1 MDHPSQNERLE
12 DVIRQMAQG
21 APQALAMVSS
31 RFNALS
37 YAQLVSQVDQVA
49 GALAQAGW
57 GKSSRIAI
65 AVKDNAA
72 AALAIVAV
80 ACAAVAVPLDPNL
93 AAAELEMRLKLL
105 EVDVLC
111 TLAGEATAAK
121 NVAEKYGIPCAEIV
135 LKDQRDLIFSLAMP
149 KAFNRHEEPS
159 EVVDTIA
166 VILQTSGTTEEPK
179 LVPCLHS
186 NLLATARNARQWF
199 NLDRQDRSLSVAPPY
214 YSHGLTLTIL
224 GALLSGGSVAF
235 PTSLTDVN
243 VVEWFELLNPTWY
256 STSPTM
262 HLVISEMIDMHPA
275 PIRHR
280 IRFASS
286 GGAKMPESVRSAI
299 ESKLGIVMLEHYG
312 MTEAGQVCANLPLP
326 GLRKSETVGV
336 PPPDTVMIAGP
347 DGNALPQG
355 EAGEVLVRGPNV
367 MKGYLKNP
375 DLNSIAFVNGWFR
388 TGDIGSIDPEG
399 FLQISGRIKELINR
413 GGEKISPFEI
423 EAVLS
428 KHPDVLE
435 AVAFAVAHPRLGE
448 DVGAA
453 VVLRPG
459 ATVAAGEFRRFMGEQ
474 LSWNKVPRR
483 VHIVESIPKGGP
495 GKVLRNKLQELYS

>member
-1 MDHPSQNERLE
+1 MDHPSQNQRLE
-12 DVIRQMAQG
+12 DVIRQTAQTD
-21 APQALAMVSS
+21 PNALAMMSPK
-31 RFNALS
+31 FNTVS
-37 YAQLVSQVDQVA
+37 YAQLSSQIDQVA
-49 GALAQAGW
+49 GALAQAGL

-80 ACAAVAVPLDPNL
+80 ACSAVAVPLDPNL

-111 TLAGEATAAK
+111 ALAGEATAAK
-121 NVAEKYGIPCAEIV
+121 SAAEKCGIPCAEIIP
-135 LKDQRDLIFSLAMP
+135 KDKRDLVFSLAMP
-149 KAFNRHEEPS
+149 EISSRNEAPEA
-159 EVVDTIA
+159 VVDTIA
-166 VILQTSGTTEEPK
+166 VILQTSGTTAEPK

-186 NLLATARNARQWF
+186 NLLATARNARNWF
-199 NLDRQDRSLSVAPPY
+199 NLGPQDRSLSIAPPY

-224 GALLSGGSVAF
+224 GPLLSGGSVAF

-243 VVEWFELLNPTWY
+243 VVEWFELLSPTWY
-256 STSPTM
+256 SASPTM
-262 HLVISEMIDMHPA
+262 HLVISEMIDTLPA
-275 PIRHR
+275 PIKHR
-280 IRFASS
+280 VRFTSS
-286 GGAKMPESVRSAI
+286 GGATMPESVHSAI
-299 ESKLGIVMLEHYG
+299 ESKLGIFMLEHYG
-312 MTEAGQVCANLPLP
+312 MTEASQVCANLPSP
-326 GLRKSETVGV
+326 GPRKSKTVGV
-336 PPPDTVMIAGP
+336 PPPDTVMIADP

-375 DLNSIAFVNGWFR
+375 DLNSTVFVNGWFR
-388 TGDIGSIDPEG
+388 TGDIGSIDEEG

-453 VVLRPG
+453 VILRPG
-459 ATVAAGEFRRFMGEQ
+459 AAVAAGEFRRFMGEK

-483 VHIVESIPKGGP
+483 VHIVESIPRGGG
-495 GKVLRNKLQELYS
+495 GKILRNKLRELYS